1 MGLLFSLG
9 LSKWVRQQIQHHST
23 FESALESLA
32 EFSKKHQKVIGV
44 SKADRKC
51 IQDSESTLEVTCL
64 KDNSLTYLSEA
75 ASLIAP
81 ENPRKGEAKMCV
93 QERQCPTITKSPSLP
108 RGIISG
114 RERSLKSFTYLHLI
128 EKSFIISSEM
138 ISIVL

>member
-23 FESALESLA
+23 FESALESLT

-44 SKADRKC
+44 SKADRKF

-64 KDNSLTYLSEA
+64 KDNLTYLSEA
-75 ASLIAP
+75 ASLLAP

-108 RGIISG
+108 RGIIS
-114 RERSLKSFTYLHLI
+114 RKERGLKSFTHLHLI

-138 ISIVL
+138 IFIVL